1 MKIKIDQTKISL
13 LFLLLCAGL
22 NWTGPGHAFEA
33 WNGEVTTN
41 ANLRKSPGLEGNIF
55 AGLRKGDRVLI
66 IDRHEDWYQIAIE
79 TDSYGYKGWVFGKYL
94 KRLEREEEGLSLEK
108 EKRPGPLVPSQ
119 EKISQERNSPE
130 LIQGEKREA
139 QEEKGF
145 ETTSSV
151 AQIVLQSETNEEN
164 QSKRPDTNLFKVSP
178 PSRALL
184 RPGQRQKQN
193 PRKQTIGWTIS
204 IFKGSILSW
213 AFF

>member
-94 KRLEREEEGLSLEK
+94 KRLEREEEGL
-108 EKRPGPLVPSQ
+108 
-119 EKISQERNSPE
+119 
-130 LIQGEKREA
+130 
-139 QEEKGF
+139 